1 MLFPP
6 FAGGSVA
13 SEPAGRCATMGGPAA
28 QNSHRRRC
36 VSPLRRGSP
45 GLDPGRARHCDT
57 SPRRREGGAVVACP
71 SGMSEVAPSR
81 PTLQWLQALRGFAA
95 LSVVADYAKKRI
107 DDRLWV
113 GAAGVDVFFVISGF
127 IIWTVGS
134 GEEASPGVFVW
145 RRLTRVAPA
154 YWLATGAVIAL
165 ATLWPTLLRQVT
177 LSPAHVALSLAFIQ
191 HIDPRGLPFPVLPPG
206 WSLNYEAVFY
216 GLFTL
221 VLFAPAALRFR
232 LLLAALGGVI

>member
-1 MLFPP
+1 
-6 FAGGSVA
+6 
-13 SEPAGRCATMGGPAA
+13 
-28 QNSHRRRC
+28 
-36 VSPLRRGSP
+36 
-45 GLDPGRARHCDT
+45 
-57 SPRRREGGAVVACP
+57 
-71 SGMSEVAPSR
+71 MSEVAPSR

-95 LSVVADYAKKRI
+95 LSVVAYHAFQWI
-107 DDRLWV
+107 DDRFWV

-232 LLLAALGGVI
+232 LLLAAL